1 MALAAG
7 GRPAWLRRWPARL
20 AWVLWALVVLG
31 LAATPSLDQLARQA
45 GRTDLGSNA
54 TMVAYGLVP
63 SFAHAE
69 AWG

>member
-45 GRTDLGSNA
+45 GRTDLGRSTWA
-54 TMVAYGLVP
+54 GSWV
-63 SFAHAE
+63 S
-69 AWG
+69 AWRS